1 MLSSST
7 EKFLRKRVW
16 LLICVLRLQKIFL
29 RPRCTWGLIICCR
42 GRRPRRPVFDVCKY
56 ACALLFLAFFVYR
69 KISAEKGLV
78 NNGTSRAPSPTR
90 AKRFFITF
98 PDARG
103 HRGYVYSYSSSA
115 AGASSAS
122 SFLRSRRRARMERLT
137 FCFSSSI
144 AVIFTFTTSP
154 TLSSSSG
161 FSTL

>member
-1 MLSSST
+1 MAFSIAAR
-7 EKFLRKRVW
+7 LRKKFTAPKIY
-16 LLICVLRLQKIFL
+16 LGLKYLQL
-29 RPRCTWGLIICCR
+29 AVHL
-42 GRRPRRPVFDVCKY
+42 Y
-56 ACALLFLAFFVYR
+56 AFALLFLAFFVYR
-69 KISAEKGLV
+69 KISAEKLFFVAFLAYVKISAKKGLV
-78 NNGTSRAPSPTR
+78 NNGTSRATSPTR

-98 PDARG
+98 PDARR
-103 HRGYVYSYSSSA
+103 HRGYVLIDYSSSA
-115 AGASSAS
+115 TGASSAS